1 MKKTEERVSELHI
14 EQQESPNMDSR
25 EKITEELIN

>member
-14 EQQESPNMDSR
+14 EQQESPNMDNR
-25 EKITEELIN
+25 ENNRIID